1 MPLRLL
7 AQLLLAS
14 SLFQIFPPDA
24 GTVERYATLPE
35 ASNRGFATI
44 EQTLSLLHTTL
55 PQASEAS
62 RAPVKVEPTSV
73 GVVTSA
79 QSAIV
84 VDRVTGEVLYEKNG
98 TDPRSIGSISKLMTA
113 HVFLEGQPDLS
124 AAAAIQPED
133 VREGG
138 TQHVAIGDVV
148 TIKDLLT
155 ASLVA
160 SDNSA
165 TQALVRL
172 SGMPEGEFIG
182 RMNEA
187 AAEMGML
194 YTTFMDPTGLSSD
207 NRSVVR
213 DVAHLID
220 TALKND
226 VIRETTELP
235 VATFTSASGRVYTVK
250 TTDELLSTFLNEPPY
265 NVVGGK
271 TGFLPEAGYC
281 LGTLISENNAHEL
294 IVVVLGSETKEGRFR
309 DVKALAAWAYKVFAW
324 PDEQTTESS

>member
-7 AQLLLAS
+7 AQILLAS

-35 ASNRGFATI
+35 ASDRGFTTV
-44 EQTLSLLHTTL
+44 EQTLALLAAPL
-55 PQASEAS
+55 PQAPDAQRS
-62 RAPVKVEPTSV
+62 PVKVEPTSV

-84 VDRVTGEVLYEKNG
+84 VDRVTGDVLYEKNG
-98 TDPRSIGSISKLMTA
+98 DEPRSIGSISKLMTA
-113 HVFLEGQPDLS
+113 HVFLEGKPDLE
-124 AAAAIQPED
+124 APAAIQVED
-133 VREGG
+133 VRAGG

-148 TIKDLLT
+148 TVRDLIT

-172 SGMPEGEFIG
+172 SGMPEGEFVG

-187 AAEMGML
+187 ASEMGMRQ
-194 YTTFMDPTGLSSD
+194 TTFMDATGLSAD
-207 NRSVVR
+207 NRSVAR
-213 DVAHLID
+213 DVAHLVD
-220 TALKND
+220 ATLKND
-226 VIRETTELP
+226 VIRETTER
-235 VATFTSASGRVYTVK
+235 ATASFTSTSGRVYTVRA
-250 TTDELLSTFLNEPPY
+250 TDELLGTFLNEPPY
-265 NVVGGK
+265 KVVGGK

-281 LGTLISENNAHEL
+281 LGTLISENSAHEL
-294 IVVVLGSETKEGRFR
+294 LVVVLGSETKEGRFR

-324 PDEQTTESS
+324 PDERPAESS